1 MGYGLQRIY
10 AGVVHTIN
18 VDIVCVLS
26 IDDDVVLSRTPAVMA
41 VVYRQYGHGAL
52 VDVCSRRERRGAQRK
67 RYDFIGGGLWRF
79 YARVVHTID
88 GDIVCVLSID
98 DDVVLSR
105 TSAVMAVACRQYG
118 HGALVDVRS
127 RHE

>member
-1 MGYGLQRIY
+1 
-10 AGVVHTIN
+10 
-18 VDIVCVLS
+18 
-26 IDDDVVLSRTPAVMA
+26 MA
-41 VVYRQYGHGAL
+41 VVCRQYGHGAF
-52 VDVCSRRERRGAQRK
+52 VDVGSWQERRGAQRK

-88 GDIVCVLSID
+88 GDIVYVLSID

-118 HGALVDVRS
+118 HGALVDVCS
-127 RHE
+127 RRERRETFVVRCGIFCGDVIVSYVVWTLFV

>member
-10 AGVVHTIN
+10 AGVVHASDG
-18 VDIVCVLS
+18 DIVCVLF

-41 VVYRQYGHGAL
+41 VACRQYGHGAF
-52 VDVCSRRERRGAQRK
+52 VDVGSWQERRGAQRK

-105 TSAVMAVACRQYG
+105 TSAVMAVACRQHG
-118 HGALVDVRS
+118 HGALVDVCS
-127 RHE
+127 RRE